1 MNQKKNTDQV
11 HLKGNSGV
19 LSVPEVGVFS
29 FYTGASSTEDLWSS
43 ITLSDSGV
51 QWEADPDIVGGKQIV
66 PYGYNNQ
73 LPIVVRDLM
82 EANNLAPGI
91 LEREM
96 GLLHGQGPQLY
107 VDLVKDGDI
116 TRTWTYDQEIWDWL
130 RSWNY
135 RRFLDM
141 ATVEYK
147 YLKGVFV
154 KRFMRRGVRI
164 GLNPQFTLE
173 VCPGTDARLAWTDSR
188 RLEDVPVIYTGDFE
202 NNCRRTGIRT
212 WSIWDRYQPFA
223 NPVCMS
229 YHNSYSFAHNFYSIP
244 AFWGSRKWIARSS
257 DVPDTLKY
265 LSENGLNLTHHIHSP
280 GAYWKEKREKLEERY
295 PAKTDAQID
304 ALLEELKLETFR
316 KISGVLAGKKN
327 VGKFIETVDF
337 WDEEA
342 GAQVSWRIES
352 IDQKVKDFIDAQLAI
367 SDKADAATTSGI
379 GLHPALSNMMM
390 NGKSASGSE
399 MLYALKLYLASD
411 TNIPE
416 EVIFE
421 PINQCIEAMW
431 PGKKARMGFYHKI
444 VMKEE
449 NVTPQDRTV
458 TNV

>member
-1 MNQKKNTDQV
+1 MNKEAGITI
-11 HLKGNSGV
+11 KGKSGIMN
-19 LSVPEVGVFS
+19 VPDVGVFS
-29 FYTGASSTEDLWSS
+29 FYTGAATTDDVWDT
-43 ITLSDSGV
+43 IILSDSGV
-51 QWEADPDIVGGKQIV
+51 QWEADPDLVAGKHIV
-66 PYGYNNQ
+66 PYGANNN
-73 LPIVVRDLM
+73 LPVVVRDLM

-107 VDLVKDGDI
+107 IDLVKEGDI

-130 RSWNY
+130 KSWNY

-154 KRFMRRGVRI
+154 KRFLRRGVRI
-164 GLNPQFTLE
+164 GRKPEFVLE
-173 VCPGTDARLAWTDSR
+173 VCPGTDARLAWVDTR
-188 RLEDVPVIYTGDFE
+188 RLEDVPYIYTGDFE
-202 NNCRRTGIRT
+202 NGCRRTGIRA
-212 WSIWDRYQPFA
+212 WPVWDRYQPFEQSS
-223 NPVCMS
+223 CMS

-244 AFWGSRKWIARSS
+244 GFWGSRKWIARSS
-257 DVPDTLKY
+257 DVPDILKY
-265 LSENGLNLTHHIHSP
+265 LSDNGLGLSHHIHSP
-280 GAYWKEKREKLEERY
+280 GAYWEQKRRMLEERF
-295 PAKTDAQID
+295 PSKTDAEID
-304 ALLEELKLETFR
+304 AKLEELKLETFR

-337 WDEEA
+337 WDDEA
-342 GAQVSWRIES
+342 GAMVSWKIEPLEQN
-352 IDQKVKDFIDAQLAI
+352 IKEFIDAQLAI

-390 NGKSASGSE
+390 NGKSAAGSE

-411 TNIPE
+411 TTIPE

-431 PGKKARMGFYHKI
+431 PGKKARLGFYHKI

-449 NVTPQDRTV
+449 NVSPSERTT